1 MNVFTCLYNF
11 STKGATRINFHLFNF
26 FTHLLIL
33 GITNNFTTK
42 GILIAY
48 ASFIINFFCGEFLFF
63 RINKVLKGLERL
75 IYANQHLEDLEEQ
88 EEHNS
93 EDQEAE
99 QDHNSE
105 EQTETK
111 SSKLVQ
117 DEQTETKS
125 SKLVQDEQETMTDKE
140 FSDYAKDKI
149 LLDVSSEESEDEQ
162 QSTLRER
169 ICSEINF

>member
-117 DEQTETKS
+117 DEQ
-125 SKLVQDEQETMTDKE
+125 ETMTDKE